1 MPTVDLTPLP
11 PGAAGELLTLQ
22 RAAYVTEA
30 QLYDDVRLPALV
42 QTLAELEH
50 ELTTGSCL
58 AARAGSRLVGAVR
71 TRERDGV
78 LHVGRLVV
86 APDLQGHGIGTRL
99 LLAAEQ
105 ATGLPRAT
113 LFTGA
118 RSTANLRLYGRHG
131 YVESH
136 RERVRPGLELVHL
149 VKELRPTEGGS
160 GG

>member
-1 MPTVDLTPLP
+1 MPAVDLTPLP

-22 RAAYVTEA
+22 RAAYVPEA

-42 QTLAELEH
+42 QTLDELVA

-58 AARAGSRLVGAVR
+58 ATRAGSRLVGAVR

-86 APDLQGHGIGTRL
+86 APDVQGHGIGTRL
-99 LLAAEQ
+99 LLTVEQ
-105 ATGLPRAT
+105 ATELPRAA

-136 RERVRPGLELVHL
+136 REQVHPGLELVHL
-149 VKELRPTEGGS
+149 AEELR
-160 GG
+160 

>member
-1 MPTVDLTPLP
+1 VPPIEIGPLP

-42 QTLAELEH
+42 QTLDELVD
-50 ELTTGSCL
+50 ELATSTCL
-58 AARAGSRLVGAVR
+58 AAVAGSRLVGAVR
-71 TRERDGV
+71 ARERDGV
-78 LHVGRLVV
+78 LHVGRLTV
-86 APDLQGHGIGTRL
+86 APDLQGRGIGTRL

-105 ATGLPRAT
+105 ATCLPRAA

-118 RSTANLRLYGRHG
+118 RSDANLRLYHRHG
-131 YVESH
+131 YVQTT

-149 VKELRPTEGGS
+149 VKELR
-160 GG
+160 

>member
-11 PGAAGELLTLQ
+11 PGSEGELLTLQ

-30 QLYDDVRLPALV
+30 QLHDDVRLPPLV

-78 LHVGRLVV
+78 LHVGRLAVV
-86 APDLQGHGIGTRL
+86 PDLQGRGIGTRL
-99 LLAAEQ
+99 LLAAERTTRL
-105 ATGLPRAT
+105 ARAT

-118 RSTANLRLYGRHG
+118 RSTANLRLYRRHG
-131 YVESH
+131 YVDDHHEA
-136 RERVRPGLELVHL
+136 VRPGLELVHL
-149 VKELRPTEGGS
+149 VKELR
-160 GG
+160 